1 MDSIMTTY
9 PVQRKYVQHSGKGS
23 GAAYRAMYKHMSGRR
38 DIMTQEELEEELVW
52 DKLQTGDYIDIDGKV
67 YEMETGELICENM
80 S

>member
-1 MDSIMTTY
+1 MFSTQEKDQA
-9 PVQRKYVQHSGKGS
+9 QRIEP
-23 GAAYRAMYKHMSGRR
+23 MYKHMLGRR